1 VSLAVAQE
9 HRAMQAGIAQD
20 AARRV
25 AAAWA
30 EGVDPDNIRESWRLT
45 LPQAVGITT
54 AAQYAAAR
62 AAESYLQRVIPGE
75 PAAGLNARALA
86 GVASDGR
93 DLSSLLAQ
101 PAITVLTYLAGGRA
115 LADAMAAAVAALELI
130 VGTQVSDAGRGAD
143 LVGMAARPR
152 VVAYTR
158 VVNLPACA
166 RCIILAGQTYAWS
179 EGFARHPRCDCEVLP
194 LTDDDPAPF
203 SPRELF
209 EQMSP
214 DEQVRRFGAA
224 GAEAIREGAD
234 LGQVVNARRGMSV
247 AGARLVTREG
257 MTRRGYAGRRL
268 GSTDDRGRFRPSRA
282 PRLMPE
288 QIIAEADGDRGAAI
302 EALIRYGVLTPR
314 REDAAPAPVPEP
326 VVLTPPAPSEQA
338 LPDPPTMADADLES
352 ELAEL
357 MQAGDF
363 DSPRFSALM
372 AEMDRREQAGR
383 DAEQAPD
390 VEPDQGPV
398 DGSVTAAD
406 LAWHDDERLSELLL
420 TAFAEGRT
428 RDAAVIEA
436 AIDRRA
442 EAAEAPPAEVWVDP
456 DETDAER
463 GRREREDAQYAEM
476 ARLVEEEGYGWEQA
490 AAEVQGRS
498 IESIRREA
506 YLAEHR
512 SASDRRSFTEVA
524 REQYKLYVARA
535 YEQAEDA
542 TRGYLI
548 TNEARARGVDPE
560 SLFSGPRA
568 RAERWASEELKRWW
582 DEYGRLTFEDFVA
595 EIESGR
601 GTDAGRDYNR

>member
-1 VSLAVAQE
+1 ESVRRRADRGGNRPRQARRGKADVVRPEPARDVPADSARPGRRGQGPCDHGRLRAVGRCRVPVAVPARRRADEVEADRLPLRVDRGPVRADPDRDRRRARHARARTARRPDRRDRRGDGPRRHPRRVRRPGSDRGAAVSLAVAQE

-166 RCIILAGQTYAWS
+166 RCILLAGQTYAWS

-302 EALIRYGVLTPR
+302 EALIRYGFLTPR

-390 VEPDQGPV
+390 VEPEQGPV

-442 EAAEAPPAEVWVDP
+442 EAAEAPP
-456 DETDAER
+456 
-463 GRREREDAQYAEM
+463 
-476 ARLVEEEGYGWEQA
+476 
-490 AAEVQGRS
+490 
-498 IESIRREA
+498 
-506 YLAEHR
+506 
-512 SASDRRSFTEVA
+512 
-524 REQYKLYVARA
+524 
-535 YEQAEDA
+535 
-542 TRGYLI
+542 
-548 TNEARARGVDPE
+548 
-560 SLFSGPRA
+560 
-568 RAERWASEELKRWW
+568 
-582 DEYGRLTFEDFVA
+582 
-595 EIESGR
+595 
-601 GTDAGRDYNR
+601 